1 MTHILTQNT
10 HMHTQRHMDTYT
22 QARLTN
28 ISEIPRSQCEKLS
41 CGFQAVGMQSCGLWG
56 IAKYPM

>member
-1 MTHILTQNT
+1 
-10 HMHTQRHMDTYT
+10 MHTQRHMDTYT